1 MKSIDIMIEEHE
13 NIRKMSNVMR
23 KYCYKVMTNEDIDYD
38 DFYKIIDFIR
48 NYSDGHHHAKEED
61 ILFKT
66 LGEQVPKL
74 ANNGA
79 ITGMLIEH
87 DLSRLYVSNL
97 EKALNDYKK
106 GDDEARLDII
116 ANAIAYTDLLDRHIE
131 KENNAL
137 YRFANNLLA
146 DDVKEEIDKRCAQV
160 DLTAEE
166 KGVQDKYLNFIV
178 KLERK
183 IKLRG
188 DKYERTYQ

>member
-1 MKSIDIMIEEHE
+1 MIRDSIGGILLKAVNIMIEEHE
-13 NIRKMSNVMR
+13 NIRKILKVIR
-23 KYCYKVMTNEDIDYD
+23 RYCYRVMNDDDIDYE

-48 NYSDGHHHAKEED
+48 NYSDGLHHAKEED
-61 ILFKT
+61 ILFKI

-87 DLSRLYVSNL
+87 DLSRLYTSNL
-97 EKALNDYKK
+97 EKALEKYRLGN
-106 GDDEARLDII
+106 DEARLDII

-146 DDVKEEIDKRCAQV
+146 DDIKTEIDKRCAQV
-160 DLTAEE
+160 DLTAGE
-166 KGVQDKYLNFIV
+166 KGVQDKYLSFIGE
-178 KLERK
+178 LEQK
-183 IKLRG
+183 IK
-188 DKYERTYQ
+188 

>member
-1 MKSIDIMIEEHE
+1 MGEILLKSIDIMIEEHE

-116 ANAIAYTDLLDRHIE
+116 ANAISYTDLLNRHIE
-131 KENNAL
+131 KENTAL
-137 YRFANNLLA
+137 YKFANNLLPE
-146 DDVKEEIDKRCAQV
+146 DIKDKIDEQCAQI

-166 KGVQDKYLNFIV
+166 KGTQEKYLGFITEL
-178 KLERK
+178 KQK
-183 IKLRG
+183 IK
-188 DKYERTYQ
+188 

>member
-13 NIRKMSNVMR
+13 NIRKMSKIMR
-23 KYCYKVMTNEDIDYD
+23 QYCYEILTCKDVDYE

-66 LGEQVPKL
+66 LGEEIPKL

-97 EKALNDYKK
+97 EKALEEYKE
-106 GDDEARLDII
+106 GNDEARLDII
-116 ANAIAYTDLLDRHIE
+116 ANAISYTDLLDRHIE
-131 KENNAL
+131 KENTAL
-137 YRFANNLLA
+137 YKFANNMLSEDIKKSI
-146 DDVKEEIDKRCAQV
+146 DDECTKI

-166 KGVQDKYLNFIV
+166 ERIQQKYLS
-178 KLERK
+178 LMDELAAK
-183 IKLRG
+183 IK
-188 DKYERTYQ
+188 